1 MPTPSSIPPFVRP
14 VITGHPPILSAALQ
28 RRLLDPSELDPENPD
43 HAQAINGAVDACP
56 TLPIPQ
62 PFLDRLASRILWRNF
77 DNLSFAHELA
87 KRLRAG
93 DSDTINTLFTTNFYT
108 SHPFPEPIQAAL
120 IELTAKTVF
129 DASQLSTLY
138 RLRHL
143 SQQTKAALLHAIRS
157 QAARKAAST
166 RALPGAHAPARSRID
181 PLLTA
186 IRDNDPGR
194 LRRFN
199 LRTLSAAHV
208 QALLPEWLTAPRE
221 TRAYLIAVPH
231 LPHDAMAAAVE
242 AWVTTTS
249 WAPDLPQ
256 PIARP
261 VVDRLSPRALYA
273 VIAHWIR
280 AHATIEPT
288 PDEEWLAK
296 TLLRLALDDPEQAA
310 RLTIGLRLKRWQ
322 GVLSAIVDAAPCLDP
337 PTDLTAQWVLLLS
350 THSTLGSALD
360 IAPTLMEQFEQW
372 APDYQRALA
381 RPLLHVTDLALANL

>member
-14 VITGHPPILSAALQ
+14 IITGNPLILSAALQ
-28 RRLLDPSELDPENPD
+28 KHLLDPSQLDPENPD
-43 HAQAINGAVDACP
+43 HVQAINAAVDTCA

-62 PFLDRLASRILWRNF
+62 PFLNRLSNRILWRNPN
-77 DNLSFAHELA
+77 NLSFAHELA
-87 KRLRAG
+87 RRLRAS
-93 DSDTINTLFTTNFYT
+93 DSDAIDTLLTTLFYSSN
-108 SHPFPEPIQAAL
+108 PFPEPIQAAL
-120 IELTAKTVF
+120 IELAAKHVF

-166 RALPGAHAPARSRID
+166 RAQPGAHAPARSRID

-194 LRRFN
+194 IRRFN
-199 LRTLSAAHV
+199 LGKLDAAQV
-208 QALLPEWLTAPRE
+208 QTLLPEWLKASPE

-242 AWVTTTS
+242 DWVTTTS

-261 VVDRLSPRALYA
+261 VVDRLCPHALYA

-280 AHATIEPT
+280 ARATIEPA
-288 PDEEWLAK
+288 PDEEWLAN
-296 TLLRLALDDPEQAA
+296 TLLRLALDRPEQAA
-310 RLTIGLRLKRWQ
+310 RLKLGMRLKRWQ
-322 GVLSAIVDAAPCLDP
+322 GVLSAIVDAAPFLDP
-337 PTDLTAQWVLLLS
+337 PTDPTAQWVLLLS

-360 IAPTLMEQFEQW
+360 IAPALMEQFEQW
-372 APDYQRALA
+372 ATDYQRALA
-381 RPLLHVTDLALANL
+381 RPLLHLTELALASL